1 MVGEE
6 VRSLKV
12 ALFDFDGTLCPGDSI
27 VPYLRFCIHEGI
39 APRSQWLQALAGYM
53 NQKIHPEAVSAAKAR
68 SLSFIHGKSK
78 AEMVKLAERFFRECL
93 QPRFYTEGD
102 RTLKKLRDE
111 GIKTIVLS
119 ASASVY
125 MDVLPKFLPVDV
137 VLSTPCELDQNGI
150 YTGAVGPNCRDKEKI
165 DRLHAWANS
174 DEIKV
179 VYAYGD
185 STHDVPMLSL
195 AQHPVWVNPSRKV
208 LNLLQAET
216 VNWKGGTSGARD

>member
-1 MVGEE
+1 M
-6 VRSLKV
+6 

-53 NQKIHPEAVSAAKAR
+53 NQKIHPESVSAAKAR
-68 SLSFIHGKSK
+68 TLSFIRGKSK
-78 AEMVKLAERFFRECL
+78 EEMDKLAKRFFSECL
-93 QPRFYTEGD
+93 QSRFYTKGEQ
-102 RTLKKLRDE
+102 TLTKLRDE

-125 MDVLPKFLPVDV
+125 MDVLPKFLPIDV
-137 VLSTPCELDQNGI
+137 ILSTPCEIDQNGI
-150 YTGAVGPNCRDKEKI
+150 YTGAVGPNCRDEEKI
-165 DRLHAWANS
+165 NRLLAWANG
-174 DEIKV
+174 EELEV

-185 STHDVPMLSL
+185 SAHDVPMLSL

-208 LNLLQAET
+208 LNSLQAET
-216 VNWKGGTSGARD
+216 VNWKGDTSGARD